1 MEEHKKYLI
10 ITLGCQMNVYD
21 SEVLAGY
28 LESMGFA
35 KAKDEAD
42 ADVLIL
48 NTCAVR
54 QKAEEKVLS
63 KLGMWRTLK
72 ENNPDMLMVLWGCM
86 VQQGGMAEHIRQ
98 RFSYIDLIGG
108 PHVLG
113 IFPELIEEA
122 RIARSTVVSVEDG
135 ERKGGEFPVKRG
147 HAFFA
152 WVPISY
158 GCNNYCTY
166 CVVPYVRG
174 PERSRHPAEI
184 VEEIKSLSNNGY
196 LEITLLGQNVN
207 SYGRD
212 LGYNIDFAEL
222 LKMVAQIPGLLR
234 IRYMTSHPRDFT
246 KKMVHTVA
254 EEPNICEHFHLPL
267 QAGSNR
273 ILTLMNRGYTSESY
287 LDLVEMI
294 RENIPNCSITTDFI
308 VGFPGEKEID
318 FKMTMDM
325 LEKVSF
331 DASFNFVY
339 SQRRGTSAATM
350 PNQVPAAEKRKR
362 IITLNKLQAQIS
374 QKINE
379 QLLGT
384 KQELLVEGK
393 SKTDPAHFSGRTR
406 TNKIVHFLADEAPE
420 GSVVTVEILE
430 AKAWTMRGKIL
441 KDDIDC

>member
-1 MEEHKKYLI
+1 MGEHFKYLI
-10 ITLGCQMNVYD
+10 ATMGCQMNVYD

-35 KAKDEAD
+35 KATVEAD
-42 ADVLIL
+42 ADILIL

-63 KLGMWRTLK
+63 KLGTWRTLR

-86 VQQGGMAEHIRQ
+86 VQQEGMADHIRQ
-98 RFSYIDLIGG
+98 RFPYIDLIGG

-113 IFPELIEEA
+113 RFPELIEEA
-122 RIARSTVVSVEDG
+122 RIARSTVVCVEDG
-135 ERKGGEFPVKRG
+135 ERKGREFPVKRG
-147 HAFFA
+147 NTLFA

-174 PERSRHPAEI
+174 PERSRPPAEI
-184 VEEIKSLSNNGY
+184 IEEVEGLSQNGY
-196 LEITLLGQNVN
+196 REITLLGQNVN
-207 SYGRD
+207 SYGKD
-212 LGYNIDFAEL
+212 LDYYIDFAEL
-222 LKMVAQIPGLLR
+222 LKMVSHIPGLLR

-246 KKMVHTVA
+246 EKMVHTIA
-254 EEPNICEHFHLPL
+254 QATNICEHFHLPL

-273 ILTLMNRGYTSESY
+273 ILGLMNRGYTRESY
-287 LDLVEMI
+287 LNLV
-294 RENIPNCSITTDFI
+294 NIIKETVPHCSITTDFI
-308 VGFPGEKEID
+308 VGFPGENEMD
-318 FKMTMDM
+318 FEMTLDM
-325 LEKVSF
+325 LEKVRF

-339 SQRRGTSAATM
+339 SPREGTSAATM
-350 PNQVPAAEKRKR
+350 PDQVPATEKRRR
-362 IITLNKLQAQIS
+362 IIALNKLQTQIS

-384 KQELLVEGK
+384 RQELLVEGK
-393 SKTDPAHFSGRTR
+393 SKTDTTHFSGRTR
-406 TNKIVHFLADEAPE
+406 TNKIVHFLADEEPQ

-430 AKAWTMRGKIL
+430 AKAWTLRGKSI
-441 KDDIDC
+441 KDDISF